1 MSSRINEVREIY
13 DRLSVTLPQGLFE
26 AKLERNLDSTK
37 STFETIFAEDHN
49 RLQWLVKSKK
59 KEKHIQLAKIE
70 GNYLLV
76 KGLPPIDESKLQDQR
91 ELVINSLSHW
101 FMAVYA
107 LRMIFREII
116 DELRTARDHYNIYT
130 SETDNTNDA
139 RASAFLKFTRNYQA
153 VVGYSIAARELME
166 EYEYF
171 LSFAC
176 HQLDESIPV
185 SRGTLHSRNR
195 PSDLLRAALEL
206 ELRGNYGRH
215 TSPPLIR
222 SAVETTLTRM
232 VLDPRGTKYEQAI
245 VTPTLELKIGNLVNA
260 AQKELGLNIPYS
272 IDGISTLYEWGSQSV
287 HTAKRMPTCEIWAAW
302 IAADKIGGT
311 KVPRVKVKRKEKDSD
326 KKERERI
333 IKAREKIIDR
343 FVRQNKVVLID
354 GSSNRERREGEP
366 RRRGRIISLLF
377 TIKRTVGQRR
387 RRQS

>member
-13 DRLSVTLPQGLFE
+13 DKLSIPLPQDLLE
-26 AKLERNLDSTK
+26 ANLERNLDSTK
-37 STFETIFAEDHN
+37 STFEIIFAEDHN
-49 RLQWLVKSKK
+49 RLQQLVKSKK

-76 KGLPPIDESKLQDQR
+76 KGLPPIDESKLHDQR
-91 ELVINSLSHW
+91 ELVIYSLSHW

-107 LRMIFREII
+107 LRMILSEII
-116 DELRTARDHYNIYT
+116 AELRMAKDNYSIYI
-130 SETDNTNDA
+130 SDTDNTNNA

-153 VVGYSIAARELME
+153 LSGYSIAARELMD

-185 SRGTLHSRNR
+185 SGGTLHSRNR

-222 SAVETTLTRM
+222 SAVETALTRM
-232 VLDPRGTKYEQAI
+232 VLDTTGTKYEQAI
-245 VTPTLELKIGNLVNA
+245 VRPTLELKIGNLVNA
-260 AQKELGLNIPYS
+260 AQKELGLKIPYS
-272 IDGISTLYEWGSQSV
+272 IDGISALYEWGSQSV
-287 HTAKRMPTCEIWAAW
+287 HTAKRMATCEIWAAW

-311 KVPRVKVKRKEKDSD
+311 KVPRVRVKRREKDAEM
-326 KKERERI
+326 KERERI
-333 IKAREKIIDR
+333 IKLREKIIDR
-343 FVRQNKVVLID
+343 FIRQDKVILID
-354 GSSNRERREGEP
+354 GSSNEERMGKRWSKE
-366 RRRGRIISLLF
+366 RIISLLF
-377 TIKRTVGQRR
+377 TIKRTMGNLTHRR
-387 RRQS
+387 S